1 VAAVAL
7 QSSSPAG
14 PSPDLGART
23 LPVAGAPASS
33 GAAGLSGPP
42 ALPGQG
48 VGSGPGTAGEDL
60 AAAVGARP
68 AWQAVGA
75 CRGIDPAVFFPDEG
89 DASSAASAKAI
100 CATCPVRTECL
111 EAALVRREKFGVW
124 GGASEAERRRMI
136 RQRRALRRAA

>member
-1 VAAVAL
+1 MAAVAL
-7 QSSSPAG
+7 QSSNSLG
-14 PSPDLGART
+14 PSHDLGALA
-23 LPVAGAPASS
+23 LPVAG
-33 GAAGLSGPP
+33 PP
-42 ALPGQG
+42 AVSGEAS
-48 VGSGPGTAGEDL
+48 GSGEARHDL

-75 CRGIDPAVFFPDEG
+75 CRGLDPAVFFPEEG
-89 DASSAASAKAI
+89 DAASAASAKVI

-111 EAALVRREKFGVW
+111 EAALIRREKFGVW

>member
-1 VAAVAL
+1 MAAVAL
-7 QSSSPAG
+7 PSSSSLA
-14 PSPDLGART
+14 PSLDLGALA
-23 LPVAGAPASS
+23 LPVGPPSVSSQALGAGR
-33 GAAGLSGPP
+33 GAAR
-42 ALPGQG
+42 Q
-48 VGSGPGTAGEDL
+48 DL

-68 AWQAVGA
+68 AWQATGA
-75 CRGIDPAVFFPDEG
+75 CRGVDPAVFFPEEG
-89 DASSAASAKAI
+89 DDTSAAGAKAI